1 MASLDEVP
9 SGLTTIRRQV
19 FVYFCLH
26 RKKCSLKGGGMAI
39 SILEQNSLP
48 KIPKKLHLTQNRQAC
63 LNFTS
68 PPSKIEF
75 DEKPVAITSG
85 CFAYRASSLRCSKSG
100 VHKNGQRRCREMLL
114 HGSE

>member
-1 MASLDEVP
+1 
-9 SGLTTIRRQV
+9 
-19 FVYFCLH
+19 
-26 RKKCSLKGGGMAI
+26 MAI

-68 PPSKIEF
+68 PQSKIEF

-114 HGSE
+114 HGSERQVPLFVYGSDLRSVLLPVKVASF